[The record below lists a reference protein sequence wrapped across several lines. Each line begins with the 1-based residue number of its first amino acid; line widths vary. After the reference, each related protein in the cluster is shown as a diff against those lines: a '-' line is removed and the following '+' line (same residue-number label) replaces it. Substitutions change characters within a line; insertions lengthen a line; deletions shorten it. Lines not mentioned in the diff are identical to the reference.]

1 MIIVIKKCAK
11 IGVIYSDITG
21 ASEYFGVHRD
31 TLTDRLPY
39 WEDSDHI
46 VCETY
51 EFVKSKRGRK
61 KQDGKESQ

>member
-1 MIIVIKKCAK
+1 MIIVIKKCDK
-11 IGVIYSDITG
+11 TGVIYSDIT
-21 ASEYFGVHRD
+21 AVSEFFKVHRD

-61 KQDGKESQ
+61 KQEETK